1 MGAAYRVMSSNAYPA
16 ARFPGSSVLAWA
28 IAGSLRP
35 LQALIV
41 APSLLFLATLAL
53 MLFHPPDFNF
63 HSIDRV
69 AFGLLILVVLLRA
82 CVLRQPLQFAT
93 PLTWPMLALLLLA
106 FYGVLSQPNDAE
118 TWSLFAA
125 KWLVPFTLYQLAAY
139 IFDDAQSLRRF
150 ETFSLI
156 VLGYLSLTAIFF
168 MFDARQFIFPRYI
181 LDEGLGYH
189 ADRARGPFLQ
199 AVANGVTLNLLGL
212 VALNAF
218 RRRRLRG
225 MLALLLLVA
234 LPLAIVATKTR
245 AVWLSFAL
253 SILGLL
259 FISPSRRLRRVCLC
273 FVLAGSVGL
282 AAVAVFGNRNTSLA
296 DRLEERG
303 PVIFRMAIY
312 QAGWEMFLE
321 KPLAGWGAT
330 DMQTELSKRISDFHQ
345 EQFFFHNTYL
355 EIVVQYGLVGLLL
368 YLWIVL
374 DLFKLGS
381 GRRRRVPAAN
391 SSFLDQE
398 FRSLWPLLLGVY
410 LLNGSFVVMNY
421 QFVNG
426 FLFTVA
432 RLLAAQNRRHAE
444 VEPNALAS

>member
-1 MGAAYRVMSSNAYPA
+1 MSSIAYPA
-16 ARFPGSSVLAWA
+16 ARIRGGGALAWTVS
-28 IAGSLRP
+28 GSLRLLHP
-35 LQALIV
+35 LIV

-63 HSIDRV
+63 HSVDRF

-82 CVLRQPLQFAT
+82 CVLRQPLRFSG
-93 PLTWPMLALLLLA
+93 PVSWPMLAMTLLA
-106 FYGVLSQPNDAE
+106 FYGVVSQPNDAE

-125 KWLVPFTLYQLAAY
+125 KWLVPFTLFQLAAY
-139 IFDDAQSLRRF
+139 IFDDAKSLRRF

-168 MFDARQFIFPRYI
+168 MIDAKQFIFPRYI
-181 LDEGLGYH
+181 LDESLGYH

-199 AVANGVTLNLLGL
+199 AVANGVALNLLGL
-212 VALNAF
+212 LALNSF
-218 RRRRLRG
+218 RRKRLRAV
-225 MLALLLLVA
+225 LALLFVAA

-259 FISPSRRLRRVCLC
+259 FFSSSRRLRRACLC
-273 FVLAGSVGL
+273 LVLAGGIGL
-282 AAVAVFGNRNTSLA
+282 AAVVTLSDRNDSLT

-303 PVIFRMAIY
+303 PVIFRMEIY
-312 QAGWEMFLE
+312 QAGWEMFLQ
-321 KPLAGWGAT
+321 KPLAGWGAV

-355 EIVVQYGLVGLLL
+355 EIVVQYGLVGLAL
-368 YLWIVL
+368 YLWIVV
-374 DLFKLGS
+374 DLFKL
-381 GRRRRVPAAN
+381 RRRLRPIATTD

-398 FRSLWPLLLGVY
+398 FRTTLWPLLLGVY
-410 LLNGSFVVMNY
+410 LLNASFVVMNY

-426 FLFTVA
+426 FLFTLAGLLVA
-432 RLLAAQNRRHAE
+432 QDRRHE
-444 VEPNALAS
+444 QVRLTALAR

>member
-1 MGAAYRVMSSNAYPA
+1 MSSVAHPASRLPGTNA
-16 ARFPGSSVLAWA
+16 LAWTIGA
-28 IAGSLRP
+28 CFRP
-35 LQALIV
+35 LQVLIA
-41 APSLLFLATLAL
+41 APALLFLVTLGL
-53 MLFHPPDFNF
+53 MLFHPPDFHF

-82 CVLRQPLQFAT
+82 CVLRQPLRFGDPVA
-93 PLTWPMLALLLLA
+93 WPMLALLALA
-106 FYGVLSQPNDAE
+106 FYGVVSKPNDAE

-125 KWLVPFTLYQLAAY
+125 KWLVPFALYHLAAY
-139 IFDDAQSLRRF
+139 IFNDEHSLRQF

-168 MFDARQFIFPRYI
+168 MIDAKQFIFPRYI

-199 AVANGVTLNLLGL
+199 AVANGVALNLLGL
-212 VALNAF
+212 VALNSF
-218 RRRRLRG
+218 RRKRLRG
-225 MLALLLLVA
+225 ALALLFLAA
-234 LPLAIVATKTR
+234 LPLAIGATKTR
-245 AVWLSFAL
+245 AVWLSFAV
-253 SILGLL
+253 SILALL
-259 FISPSRRLRRVCLC
+259 FLSPSRRLRRACLC
-273 FVLAGSVGL
+273 FVVAGGVGL
-282 AAVAVFGNRNTSLA
+282 AAMVTLSDRNASLT

-303 PVIFRMAIY
+303 PVMFRMAVY
-312 QAGWEMFLE
+312 QAGWEMFLK

-345 EQFFFHNTYL
+345 DQFFFHNTYL

-368 YLWIVL
+368 YVWIVV
-374 DLFKLGS
+374 DLFKLGRS
-381 GRRRRVPAAN
+381 RNRPGFSTH

-398 FRSLWPLLLGVY
+398 FRTLWPVLLGVY

-432 RLLAAQNRRHAE
+432 GLLVAQNRRNAE
-444 VEPNALAS
+444 VEVYGLVR

>member
-1 MGAAYRVMSSNAYPA
+1 MSSVAHPA
-16 ARFPGSSVLAWA
+16 GRIPGRDALAWA
-28 IAGSLRP
+28 IYGALRP
-35 LQALIV
+35 WHALIV

-63 HSIDRV
+63 HSVDRV
-69 AFGLLILVVLLRA
+69 AFGLLILVVLLRM
-82 CVLRQPLQFAT
+82 CVLQQPLRCGGT
-93 PLTWPMLALLLLA
+93 ILWPMLALLVLA
-106 FYGVLSQPNDAE
+106 FCGALAQPNDAE

-125 KWLVPFTLYQLAAY
+125 KWLVPFTLYHLAVY
-139 IFDDAQSLRRF
+139 VFNDERSLHRF

-156 VLGYLSLTAIFF
+156 VLAYLSLTAIFF
-168 MFDARQFIFPRYI
+168 MFDAKQFIFPRYI
-181 LDEGLGYH
+181 LDESLGYH

-199 AVANGVTLNLLGL
+199 AVANGVTLNLLGI
-212 VALNAF
+212 VALNSF

-225 MLALLLLVA
+225 IVGILFLAA
-234 LPLAIVATKTR
+234 LSLAILATKTR

-253 SILGLL
+253 SVLVLL
-259 FISPSRRLRRVCLC
+259 FFSPSRRLRRACLC
-273 FVLAGSVGL
+273 LVLAGGIGL
-282 AAVAVFGNRNTSLA
+282 AAVVTLADRNTSLG
-296 DRLEERG
+296 DRLQERG
-303 PVIFRMAIY
+303 PVTFRMAIY
-312 QAGWEMFLE
+312 QAGWEMFLK
-321 KPLAGWGAT
+321 KPLTGWGAA

-355 EIVVQYGLVGLLL
+355 EIVVQYGLVGLLF
-368 YLWIVL
+368 YLWIVV
-374 DLFKLGS
+374 DLFKLGRS
-381 GRRRRVPAAN
+381 RNPAGFPAG

-432 RLLAAQNRRHAE
+432 GLLVAQNRRNEAI
-444 VEPNALAS
+444 EPSALKY

>member
-1 MGAAYRVMSSNAYPA
+1 MSSTAYPV
-16 ARFPGSSVLAWA
+16 ARIHSGNLLAWA
-28 IAGSLRP
+28 IGGPFRP
-35 LQALIV
+35 LHALIV
-41 APSLLFLATLAL
+41 EPSLLFLATLGL
-53 MLFHPPDFNF
+53 MLFHPPDFSF
-63 HSIDRV
+63 HSIDRF
-69 AFGLLILVVLLRA
+69 AFGLLIFAVLLRA
-82 CVLRQPLQFAT
+82 CVMRQPLQFRA
-93 PLTWPMLALLLLA
+93 PVTWPMLALLLLA
-106 FYGVLSQPNDAE
+106 FYGVVSQPNHAE

-139 IFDDAQSLRRF
+139 IFDDARSCRRF
-150 ETFSLI
+150 ETFALI

-168 MFDARQFIFPRYI
+168 MLDARQFIFPRYI

-212 VALNAF
+212 IALNSF
-218 RRRRLRG
+218 RRKRLRG
-225 MLALLLLVA
+225 VLAPLFLVA

-253 SILGLL
+253 SVLVLL
-259 FISPSRRLRRVCLC
+259 FFSPSRRLRRACLC
-273 FVLAGSVGL
+273 FVLAGSMGF
-282 AAVAVFGNRNTSLA
+282 AAVVTFADRNTSLS

-303 PVIFRMAIY
+303 PVMFRMAIY
-312 QAGWEMFLE
+312 QAGWEMFLK

-330 DMQTELSKRISDFHQ
+330 DMQAEVSRRISDFHQ

-368 YLWIVL
+368 YLWIVV
-374 DLFKLGS
+374 DLFKLG
-381 GRRRRVPAAN
+381 RRRKRPN
-391 SSFLDQE
+391 SRTDSGFLDQQ
-398 FRSLWPLLLGVY
+398 FRALWPLLLGVY

-432 RLLAAQNRRHAE
+432 GLLVAQNRRSAE
-444 VEPNALAS
+444 VEPNCFES

>member
-1 MGAAYRVMSSNAYPA
+1 MSSNAYPA
-16 ARFPGSSVLAWA
+16 ARFPGRSSVLAWA
-28 IAGSLRP
+28 VGGPFRP
-35 LQALIV
+35 LHALIV

-63 HSIDRV
+63 HSIDRF

-82 CVLRQPLQFAT
+82 CALRQPLQFAT
-93 PLTWPMLALLLLA
+93 PITWPMLALLLLA
-106 FYGVLSQPNDAE
+106 FYGVVSQPNDAE

-125 KWLVPFTLYQLAAY
+125 KWLVPFTLYQLAAC
-139 IFDDAQSLRRF
+139 IFEDAKSLQTF

-168 MFDARQFIFPRYI
+168 MVDATQFIFPRYI

-212 VALNAF
+212 VALNSF
-218 RRRRLRG
+218 RRKRLRG
-225 MLALLLLVA
+225 ALAVLFLVV
-234 LPLAIVATKTR
+234 LSLAIVATKTR

-253 SILGLL
+253 SILALL
-259 FISPSRRLRRVCLC
+259 FFSPSRRLRRACICLT
-273 FVLAGSVGL
+273 LAGGI
-282 AAVAVFGNRNTSLA
+282 AFATAVTFADRNTSLS

-303 PVIFRMAIY
+303 PVMFRMAIY

-330 DMQTELSKRISDFHQ
+330 DMQAELSRRIRDFHQ

-368 YLWIVL
+368 YLWIVV
-374 DLFKLGS
+374 DLFRLG
-381 GRRRRVPAAN
+381 GRRRASPTS

-398 FRSLWPLLLGVY
+398 FRGLWPLLLGVY
-410 LLNGSFVVMNY
+410 LLNGAFVVMNY

-432 RLLAAQNRRHAE
+432 GLLVAQNRRNAV
-444 VEPNALAS
+444 VEPTALAS

>member
-1 MGAAYRVMSSNAYPA
+1 MSSTAYPA
-16 ARFPGSSVLAWA
+16 RIPETNSLARGIGGIF
-28 IAGSLRP
+28 RP
-35 LQALIV
+35 FQALIV
-41 APSLLFLATLAL
+41 TPSLLFVATLSL

-63 HSIDRV
+63 HSLDRV
-69 AFGLLILVVLLRA
+69 AFGLLIFVVGLRV
-82 CVLRQPLQFAT
+82 CVLRQPLRIGG
-93 PLTWPMLALLLLA
+93 PVTWPMLALLLLA
-106 FYGVLSQPNDAE
+106 FYGVVSQPNDAE

-125 KWLVPFTLYQLAAY
+125 KWLVPLTLFLLAPCV
-139 IFDDAQSLRRF
+139 FDDVRSFRRF
-150 ETFSLI
+150 ETFSLV

-168 MFDARQFIFPRYI
+168 MIDAKQFIFPRYI

-212 VALNAF
+212 VALNSF
-218 RRRRLRG
+218 RRKRLRG
-225 MLALLLLVA
+225 VLAILFLVA
-234 LPLAIVATKTR
+234 LPLAVVATKTR
-245 AVWLSFAL
+245 AVWLSFGL
-253 SILGLL
+253 SILVLL
-259 FISPSRRLRRVCLC
+259 FFSPSRRLRRACLC
-273 FVLAGSVGL
+273 FVLAGCIGL
-282 AAVAVFGNRNTSLA
+282 AAVVTLTDRNTSLS

-321 KPLAGWGAT
+321 RPLTGWGAT

-368 YLWIVL
+368 YLWIVV
-374 DLFKLGS
+374 DLFKLG
-381 GRRRRVPAAN
+381 RRLNRPTSLSQ

-398 FRSLWPLLLGVY
+398 FRALWPLLLGVY

-432 RLLAAQNRRHAE
+432 GLLAAQNRRSAE
-444 VEPNALAS
+444 AEPLSFAA

>member
-1 MGAAYRVMSSNAYPA
+1 M
-16 ARFPGSSVLAWA
+16 
-28 IAGSLRP
+28 
-35 LQALIV
+35 
-41 APSLLFLATLAL
+41 
-53 MLFHPPDFNF
+53 
-63 HSIDRV
+63 
-69 AFGLLILVVLLRA
+69 
-82 CVLRQPLQFAT
+82 
-93 PLTWPMLALLLLA
+93 WPMLALLLLA
-106 FYGVLSQPNDAE
+106 FCGAIAQPNDAE

-125 KWLVPFTLYQLAAY
+125 KWLVPFTLYQLATY

-168 MFDARQFIFPRYI
+168 MFDAKEFIFPRYI

-199 AVANGVTLNLLGL
+199 AVANGVALNLLGL
-212 VALNAF
+212 VALNSF
-218 RRRRLRG
+218 RRKRLRG
-225 MLALLLLVA
+225 VLAILFLVA
-234 LPLAIVATKTR
+234 LPLAIIATKTR

-259 FISPSRRLRRVCLC
+259 FFSPSRRLRRACLC
-273 FVLAGSVGL
+273 LVLAGGMGL
-282 AAVAVFGNRNTSLA
+282 AATVAFA
-296 DRLEERG
+296 DRNSSLSDRLGERG
-303 PVIFRMAIY
+303 PVIFRMEIY

-330 DMQTELSKRISDFHQ
+330 DMQAELSKRISDFHQ

-368 YLWIVL
+368 YTWVVV

-381 GRRRRVPAAN
+381 SRRKPGLPADGR
-391 SSFLDQE
+391 FLDQQ
-398 FRSLWPLLLGVY
+398 FRGLWPLLLGVY

-432 RLLAAQNRRHAE
+432 GLLAAQNRRYS
-444 VEPNALAS
+444 VEAHLLAS

>member
-1 MGAAYRVMSSNAYPA
+1 M
-16 ARFPGSSVLAWA
+16 
-28 IAGSLRP
+28 
-35 LQALIV
+35 
-41 APSLLFLATLAL
+41 AL

-63 HSIDRV
+63 HSIDRM
-69 AFGLLILVVLLRA
+69 AFVLLILVVLLRM
-82 CVLRQPLQFAT
+82 CVLQQPIQFRGPVTA
-93 PLTWPMLALLLLA
+93 PMLALLLLA
-106 FYGVLSQPNDAE
+106 FYGVVSQPNDAE

-139 IFDDAQSLRRF
+139 IFNDARSLRRF

-168 MFDARQFIFPRYI
+168 MIDCKQLIFPSYI

-199 AVANGVTLNLLGL
+199 AVANGVALNLLGL
-212 VALNAF
+212 VALNSF
-218 RRRRLRG
+218 RRKRLRG
-225 MLALLLLVA
+225 VLALLFLVA

-253 SILGLL
+253 SILALL
-259 FISPSRRLRRVCLC
+259 FFSPSPRLRRVCLC
-273 FVLAGSVGL
+273 LALAGVIGL
-282 AAVAVFGNRNTSLA
+282 AAVATFADGNTSLS

-312 QAGWEMFLE
+312 QAGWEMFLQ
-321 KPLAGWGAT
+321 KPLAGWGAA

-368 YLWIVL
+368 YLWMVV
-374 DLFKLGS
+374 DLFKLG
-381 GRRRRVPAAN
+381 RRHDRPTSSTG

-398 FRSLWPLLLGVY
+398 FRALWPLLLGAY

-432 RLLAAQNRRHAE
+432 GLLVAQDRRSAT
-444 VEPNALAS
+444 VEPNHFAG

>member
-1 MGAAYRVMSSNAYPA
+1 MSSNAYPA

-28 IAGSLRP
+28 IGGSFRP
-35 LQALIV
+35 LHALMV
-41 APSLLFLATLAL
+41 APSLLFLTTLAL

-63 HSIDRV
+63 HSIDRF

-82 CVLRQPLQFAT
+82 CVLRQPFRSAT
-93 PLTWPMLALLLLA
+93 PMTWPMLALLLLA
-106 FYGVLSQPNDAE
+106 FYGVVSQPNDAE

-139 IFDDAQSLRRF
+139 IFEDAKSLQRF

-156 VLGYLSLTAIFF
+156 ILGYLSLTAIFF
-168 MFDARQFIFPRYI
+168 MVDATQLIFPRYI
-181 LDEGLGYH
+181 LDQGLGYH

-199 AVANGVTLNLLGL
+199 AVANGVSLNLLGL
-212 VALNAF
+212 VALNSF
-218 RRRRLRG
+218 RRKRLRG
-225 MLALLLLVA
+225 ALAVLFLVA
-234 LPLAIVATKTR
+234 LSLAIVATKTR

-253 SILGLL
+253 SILALL
-259 FISPSRRLRRVCLC
+259 IFSPSRRLRRACICLA
-273 FVLAGSVGL
+273 LAGGIAFA
-282 AAVAVFGNRNTSLA
+282 AAVTFGDRNTSLS

-303 PVIFRMAIY
+303 PVMFRMAIY

-330 DMQTELSKRISDFHQ
+330 DMQAELSKRISDFHQ
-345 EQFFFHNTYL
+345 QQFFFHNTYL

-368 YLWIVL
+368 YLWIVV
-374 DLFKLGS
+374 DLFQLGRN
-381 GRRRRVPAAN
+381 RRRRVSPTN

-398 FRSLWPLLLGVY
+398 FRGLWPLLLGVY
-410 LLNGSFVVMNY
+410 LLNGTFVVMNY

-426 FLFTVA
+426 YLFTVA
-432 RLLAAQNRRHAE
+432 GLLVAQNRRNAAL
-444 VEPNALAS
+444 EPRSLAS